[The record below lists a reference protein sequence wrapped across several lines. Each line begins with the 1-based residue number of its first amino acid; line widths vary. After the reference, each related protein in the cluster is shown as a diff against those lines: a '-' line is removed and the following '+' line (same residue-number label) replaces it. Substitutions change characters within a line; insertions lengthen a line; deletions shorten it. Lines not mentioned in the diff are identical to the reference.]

1 MLRACLERV
10 LWLCDRALPW
20 TLNGLCPD
28 GRAAAPGVIR
38 ATVPGVIRAAVPGV
52 IWAAVPGVVMPEY
65 LGQGGSALM
74 LYP

>member
-52 IWAAVPGVVMPEY
+52 VMPEY
-65 LGQGGSALM
+65 LGQGGSSLM